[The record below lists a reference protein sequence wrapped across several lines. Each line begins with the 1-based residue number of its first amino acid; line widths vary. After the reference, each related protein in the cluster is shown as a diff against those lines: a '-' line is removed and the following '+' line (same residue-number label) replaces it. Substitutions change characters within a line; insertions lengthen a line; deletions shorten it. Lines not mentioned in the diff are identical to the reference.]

1 MVFVRYSEQQRG
13 VKKLSNSVRE
23 FRVSKGITQT
33 KLAKMANISR
43 PYLAEIEKGDSNPSA
58 QIAIS
63 IAKSLG
69 TTVETIF
76 LPKTSYMNYKKNK
89 NVRKQKND

>member
-1 MVFVRYSEQQRG
+1 M
-13 VKKLSNSVRE
+13 SNSVRE
-23 FRVSKGITQT
+23 FRISKGITQT
-33 KLAKMANISR
+33 KLAEMANISR

-63 IAKSLG
+63 IAKSLD

-76 LPKTSYMNYKKNK
+76 LPKVSYTNN
-89 NVRKQKND
+89 REGE